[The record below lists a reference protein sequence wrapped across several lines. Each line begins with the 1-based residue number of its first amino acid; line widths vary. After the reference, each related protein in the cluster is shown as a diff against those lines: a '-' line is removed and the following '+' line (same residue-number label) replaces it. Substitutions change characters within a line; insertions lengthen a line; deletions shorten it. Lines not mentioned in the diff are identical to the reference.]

1 MTVTITNLVLTVLL
15 LLLGI
20 WAYAR
25 TKTVA
30 ALLIGL
36 AFGILAISHLL
47 TLLDLATSL
56 STLLLIIRITGYLVA
71 IAAVIRLGTLRPS
84 TQK

>member
-1 MTVTITNLVLTVLL
+1 MSVTITNLVMTVIL

-20 WAYAR
+20 WAYAK
-25 TKTVA
+25 TKSVG

-71 IAAVIRLGTLRPS
+71 VAAVIRLGTLKTA
-84 TQK
+84 TQ